1 MGLIRFGFKLLKY
14 FLIFSLGYYMGGGC
28 DNTSMGKE
36 LGKNISYPIS
46 PYYQTVD
53 KKVMKD
59 ITQLDGLEKSVAL
72 YYSKHK
78 K

>member
-14 FLIFSLGYYMGGGC
+14 FLVFSVGYYMGGGC
-28 DNTSMGKE
+28 ENTVINQEIK
-36 LGKNISYPIS
+36 KDISYTRPA
-46 PYYQTVD
+46 YYQTVD

-59 ITQLDGLEKSVAL
+59 ITQLNGIEKSLAL
-72 YYSKHK
+72 YYQKDK

>member
-14 FLIFSLGYYMGGGC
+14 FAIFSIGYYMGGGC
-28 DNTSMGKE
+28 ENTAINQE
-36 LGKNISYPIS
+36 TKNINYTKPA
-46 PYYQTVD
+46 YYQTVD

-59 ITQLDGLEKSVAL
+59 ITQLDGLEKSLAL
-72 YYSKHK
+72 YYPINK

>member
-14 FLIFSLGYYMGGGC
+14 FAIFSIGYYMGGGC
-28 DNTSMGKE
+28 EKIDINNEIK
-36 LGKNISYPIS
+36 KDISYTKPA
-46 PYYQTVD
+46 YYQTVD

-59 ITQLDGLEKSVAL
+59 ITQLNGLEKSLAL
-72 YYSKHK
+72 YYPINK

>member
-28 DNTSMGKE
+28 ENTSTGEE
-36 LGKNISYPIS
+36 LEKNITYSIS
-46 PYYQTVD
+46 PYYRTVD

-59 ITQLDGLEKSVAL
+59 IIQLNGLEKSLAL
-72 YYSKHK
+72 YYLKDK